1 MKIKNTLSAILLVS
15 VFSGALSPLAFAEEV
30 FSENFENLTVEETP
44 ATIGGVEQDSLTNYS
59 KIVYD
64 EENGTNVLRLGK
76 AVNNGSYVF
85 ETINLDKEYNS
96 GVYVFSYKLRA
107 KNHGAHAVRFMSPS
121 NSNGNGYGTYDNL
134 IGVNYW
140 FNHTASQGTALA
152 IGPSLSDDGS
162 YLDISTIID
171 FNNKKYTTTAT
182 KNGSSTVYSD
192 QALLVDSVSTLQ
204 TMFAAN
210 NAHDVSGDKTKDSE
224 YYVDDIKIEHFP
236 VSVVNKI
243 EDELIT
249 DLSEDIVI
257 RFDNELSGVDA
268 SKVEIFENGSS
279 AKISQSLYK
288 IKYFNKKLTI
298 RFYNGL
304 RYGTSYKIKL
314 GSGVTAEDKKYDP
327 MLGSVIASF
336 YTPDIFENVLS
347 VTEGGNYNEPHKFTV
362 TTDLGYEVKLKKDG
376 SDIEFTNNM
385 ELTNGKYQAEVKMW
399 KPEDTEDIY
408 TKTVNFTV
416 WEATAPV
423 FEKLEISGKP
433 IVGEILS
440 IDYKFVDYNGD
451 PEGESRFYW
460 LKSSDGVNFEQVS
473 DELTYKLTQADI
485 NCYFKLEAYP
495 VSTVEPKVGEKHESN
510 VFTGPFKP
518 AVDGDVT
525 LSLKDTTLTANY
537 KYADKNG
544 YNEKDSDISWYR
556 MKSETASPVKISGA
570 TGVNYTFTDDDI
582 DCYVYCSV
590 IPKKEFE
597 PKEGNEYKSEL
608 FACLKKPVAKNVKIV
623 GNATVGSSLSVSFSY
638 EDEEN
643 DPEGK
648 HIIEWYVDGKLYETD
663 KEAIKLTSSMAGK
676 EVYCK
681 ITPVSQKFPTKG
693 DSVSTDKKTV
703 SKVTSSSGSGSVS
716 SKKNSGVSVG
726 AGSYED
732 NNVSAPII
740 IPEEKTFSDM
750 ENHWAAEN
758 VKRAVKLGF
767 VNGKSEDE
775 FAPDEKITRA
785 EFAAIVARILNLEK
799 KSAKYLDISEDM
811 WYNEYVGAVSEAG
824 YMSGFDGYFRPDD
837 NITREE
843 MCQVIFNITGDSQKE
858 DEEMP
863 EFSDKDEISKWAEN
877 AVKSAYKLGLMTG
890 RDDGRFSP
898 KESSTRAEAISA
910 ILRLYDYIEEEK

>member
-1 MKIKNTLSAILLVS
+1 MKIKNTLSAIL
-15 VFSGALSPLAFAEEV
+15 ALSLTVGILSSSAFAEEV
-30 FSENFENLTVEETP
+30 FYENFENLTVGETP
-44 ATIGGVEQDSLTNYS
+44 TSIGGAEQDSLTSYA

-64 EENGTNVLRLGK
+64 EENQTNVLRLGK
-76 AVNNGSYVF
+76 AANNGSYVY
-85 ETINLDKEYNS
+85 ETINLGKEYTS
-96 GVYVFSYKLRA
+96 GVYVISYKLRA

-121 NSNGNGYGTYDNL
+121 NSVSGSYGTYDNL
-134 IGVNYW
+134 IGMNYW

-152 IGPSLSDDGS
+152 MGPDLSDDGT
-162 YLDISTIID
+162 YLDISAIID
-171 FNNKKYTTTAT
+171 LNNKKYTTTAT
-182 KNGSSTVYSD
+182 KNGSSNTYSNQD
-192 QALLVDSVSTLQ
+192 LKVDSVSTLK

-210 NAHDVSGDKTKDSE
+210 NAHSVSGDKSKDSE

-236 VSVVNKI
+236 VSVVDKTEN
-243 EDELIT
+243 ELIT
-249 DLSEDIVI
+249 DVSQDIVI
-257 RFDNELSGVDA
+257 KFDKELSGISA
-268 SKVEIFENGSS
+268 SNVEIYTDGSS
-279 AKISQSLYK
+279 EKISKSLYQV
-288 IKYFNKKLTI
+288 KYFNKKLTI

-304 RYGTSYKIKL
+304 RYGTSYEVKL
-314 GSGVTAEDKKYDP
+314 GAGVKAAEAKYDP
-327 MLGSVIASF
+327 MLGSVISSF

-347 VTEGGNYNEPHKFTV
+347 VADGGNYNEPHKLTV

-376 SDIEFTNNM
+376 SDIEFTNAM
-385 ELTNGKYQAEVKMW
+385 ELTKGEYSAEVKMW
-399 KPEDTEDIY
+399 KLTDTADIY

-433 IVGEILS
+433 IVGETLS

-451 PEGESRFYW
+451 PEGKSEFYW
-460 LKSSDGVNFEQVS
+460 LKSSDGVNFEQAS
-473 DELTYKLTQADI
+473 DKLTYTLTKDDI
-485 NCYFKLEAYP
+485 DCYFKLEAYP
-495 VSTVEPKVGEKHESN
+495 VSTVEPVKGEKHESE

-518 AVDGDVT
+518 TVDGDVT
-525 LSLKDTTLTANY
+525 LSLKDTTLTASY
-537 KYADKNG
+537 KYSDKNG
-544 YNEKDSDISWYR
+544 YDEKDSEISWYR
-556 MKSETASPVKISGA
+556 MKSKTASPVKISGA
-570 TGVNYTFTDDDI
+570 TGTSYTFTDDDI

-597 PKEGNEYKSEL
+597 PKTGDEYKSAL

-623 GNATVGSSLSVSFSY
+623 GNATVGNSLSVSFTY

-648 HIIEWYVDGKLYETD
+648 HIIEWFVGGNLYETD

-676 EVYCK
+676 EVYCR
-681 ITPVSQKFPTKG
+681 ITPVSQNFPKQG
-693 DSVSTDKKTV
+693 DPVSTDKKTV

-716 SKKNSGVSVG
+716 SKNNSGVSVG

-732 NNVSAPII
+732 NNVAAPII

-750 ENHWAAEN
+750 ENHWAEEN

-775 FAPDEKITRA
+775 FAPDLKITRA
-785 EFAAIVARILNLEK
+785 EFAAIIARILNLEK

-843 MCQVIFNITGDSQKE
+843 MCQVIFNITGASEKE
-858 DEEMP
+858 NEETL
-863 EFSDKDEISKWAEN
+863 EFSDKDEISDWAEN
-877 AVKSAYKLGLMTG
+877 AVKGAYKLGLMTG

-898 KESSTRAEAISA
+898 KESSTRAEATSA

>member
-1 MKIKNTLSAILLVS
+1 MKIKNTLSAIL
-15 VFSGALSPLAFAEEV
+15 ALSLTVGVLSPSAFAEEV
-30 FSENFENLTVEETP
+30 FFENFENMTVGEKP
-44 ATIGGVEQDSLTNYS
+44 SSIGGTEQDSLSNFA

-64 EENGTNVLRLGK
+64 EENDTNVLRIGQGVSNK
-76 AVNNGSYVF
+76 TDVY
-85 ETINLDKEYNS
+85 ETIKLNKEYND
-96 GVYVFSYKLRA
+96 GVYVLSYKLRT
-107 KNHGAHAVRFMSPS
+107 KNDTAHGVQFMRPA
-121 NSNGNGYGTYDNL
+121 NSAGNLGTYDTL

-140 FNHTASQGTALA
+140 FNHTASNGTAA
-152 IGPSLSDDGS
+152 VMGPSTKDDGT
-162 YLDISTIID
+162 YMEIKTVLD
-171 FNNKKYTTTAT
+171 FANLKYTTTVT
-182 KNGSSTVYSD
+182 KNGSSTVYSN
-192 QALLVDSVSTLQ
+192 QTLKVNSVSSLKTYFIK
-204 TMFAAN
+204 TN
-210 NAHDVSGDKTKDSE
+210 YHGGTGDTSKDAE
-224 YYVDDIKIEHFP
+224 YYIDDIKIEHFP
-236 VSVVNKI
+236 ISVVNKI
-243 EDELIT
+243 EDVLIS
-249 DLSEDIVI
+249 DVDSDIEI
-257 RFDNELSGVDA
+257 SFDEGLKGVSA
-268 SKVEIFENGSS
+268 STVEIYTNDSNAKLSS
-279 AKISQSLYK
+279 SLYDVSYSDKK
-288 IKYFNKKLTI
+288 ITISFKNGMYYNK
-298 RFYNGL
+298 
-304 RYGTSYKIKL
+304 SYTVKL
-314 GSGVTAEDKKYDP
+314 GKGITAETLGYDP
-327 MLGSVIASF
+327 VLGSVVASF
-336 YTPDIFENVLS
+336 KTPDIFDGLLS
-347 VTEGGNYNEPHKFTV
+347 VEDGGNYNEPHKLTV
-362 TTDLGYEVKLKKDG
+362 SGENEYEVTLKKDG
-376 SDIEFTNNM
+376 SDITFTNGM
-385 ELTNGKYQAEVKMW
+385 SLTSGKYDMNIMMCRPGDYANAYIK
-399 KPEDTEDIY
+399 DLS
-408 TKTVNFTV
+408 FTV

-433 IVGEILS
+433 IVGETLS

-451 PEGESRFYW
+451 PEGKSEFYW
-460 LKSSDGVNFEQVS
+460 LKSTDGVNFEQVS
-473 DELTYKLTQADI
+473 DKSTYTLTNDDI
-485 NCYFKLEAYP
+485 DCYFKLEAYP
-495 VSTVEPKVGEKHESN
+495 VSTVEPVKGEKHESS
-510 VFTGPFKP
+510 VFAGPFKP

-525 LSLKDTTLTANY
+525 LSLKDTTLTASY
-537 KYADKNG
+537 TYFDKNG
-544 YNEKDSDISWYR
+544 YDEKDSEISWYR
-556 MKSETASPVKISGA
+556 MKSKTASPVKISGA
-570 TGVNYTFTDDDI
+570 TSASYTFTDDDI

-590 IPKKEFE
+590 IPKKQFE
-597 PKEGNEYKSEL
+597 PIAGDEYKSAL

-623 GNATVGSSLSVSFSY
+623 GNATVGSSLSVSFTY

-681 ITPVSQKFPTKG
+681 ITPVSQNFPKTG

-703 SKVTSSSGSGSVS
+703 SKVTSSSGGGSVS
-716 SKKNSGVSVG
+716 SKKGSGVSVG

-732 NNVSAPII
+732 NNVAAPII
-740 IPEEKTFSDM
+740 VPEEKTFSDM

-785 EFAAIVARILNLEK
+785 EFAAIIARILNLEK